1 MGFAVVIAFYSFNIV
16 FGRGVIAAGTTNN
29 IEIETHNES
38 IDSNADEILLLREN
52 SWEELTVKQRVNVL
66 QTVADIEK
74 DYLGVNHNF
83 FVLVDNTGKY
93 VLGNYDNDTYNIK
106 IDTDTIMY
114 GSAKECLKIICH
126 EAYHGYSYCMI
137 SALDNSQEELKN
149 LKGVERPNIIAA
161 IAEARSHGDLSENA
175 EYSAAKEKQSFIE
188 GRIQDLEA
196 VLSRA
201 QVIDVSGTKSDVIRF
216 GATVLVADEDTDDEK
231 RYQIVG
237 DYEADIEKN
246 KISLS
251 SPLAKAL
258 IGKEVGDTAEYVAPG
273 GKKSFEILEIKY
285 I

>member
-1 MGFAVVIAFYSFNIV
+1 MEKFPLTKQGF
-16 FGRGVIAAGTTNN
+16 
-29 IEIETHNES
+29 
-38 IDSNADEILLLREN
+38 L
-52 SWEELTVKQRVNVL
+52 
-66 QTVADIEK
+66 
-74 DYLGVNHNF
+74 
-83 FVLVDNTGKY
+83 
-93 VLGNYDNDTYNIK
+93 
-106 IDTDTIMY
+106 
-114 GSAKECLKIICH
+114 
-126 EAYHGYSYCMI
+126 
-137 SALDNSQEELKN
+137 ALEEELKN

-201 QVIDVSGTKSDVIRF
+201 QVIDVSDTKSDVIRF

-258 IGKEVGDTAEYVAPG
+258 IGKEVGNTAEYVAPG

>member
-1 MGFAVVIAFYSFNIV
+1 MEKFPLTKQGFIAL
-16 FGRGVIAAGTTNN
+16 
-29 IEIETHNES
+29 E
-38 IDSNADEILLLREN
+38 
-52 SWEELTVKQRVNVL
+52 Q
-66 QTVADIEK
+66 
-74 DYLGVNHNF
+74 
-83 FVLVDNTGKY
+83 
-93 VLGNYDNDTYNIK
+93 
-106 IDTDTIMY
+106 
-114 GSAKECLKIICH
+114 
-126 EAYHGYSYCMI
+126 
-137 SALDNSQEELKN
+137 ELKN

-201 QVIDVSGTKSDVIRF
+201 QVIDVSAVKSDVIRF
-216 GATVLVADEDTDDEK
+216 GATVLIADEDTDEEK
-231 RYQIVG
+231 KYQIVG

-258 IGKEVGDTAEYVAPG
+258 IGKEVGDTAEYTAPG
-273 GKKSFEILEIKY
+273 GKKSFEIMEVEY

>member
-1 MGFAVVIAFYSFNIV
+1 MEKFPLTKQGF
-16 FGRGVIAAGTTNN
+16 
-29 IEIETHNES
+29 
-38 IDSNADEILLLREN
+38 L
-52 SWEELTVKQRVNVL
+52 
-66 QTVADIEK
+66 
-74 DYLGVNHNF
+74 
-83 FVLVDNTGKY
+83 
-93 VLGNYDNDTYNIK
+93 
-106 IDTDTIMY
+106 
-114 GSAKECLKIICH
+114 
-126 EAYHGYSYCMI
+126 
-137 SALDNSQEELKN
+137 ALEEELKN

-237 DYEADIEKN
+237 EKN